1 MTASQTFMDDQAV
14 IERIL
19 SHVRNGTTDLG
30 DEVWR
35 EPVENYRSEERFR
48 RELALLRAHPVPFCP
63 SAALREP
70 GAYVARIAA
79 GIPVF
84 AVRGEDGVVRAFRN
98 ACRHRG
104 SEVASGAGCARTF
117 VCPYHGW
124 TYGLEG
130 ELKRIQ
136 HEGGFPDVDKAS
148 HGLVP
153 IRAEERSG
161 IVFITQDPPTQ
172 ARELLEDLPDLIAS
186 DQDLIDAR
194 DSEADVNWKVSIE
207 GAIEGYHIRFGHP
220 DTFYPYGYDNLNIVE
235 HCGRHS
241 RVTYPFK
248 RIEKLTDVPAAE
260 RSIEGRVTYV
270 YHLFPNA
277 LVTVLS
283 HHTILVVFEPV
294 APGRTRSVAY
304 SLAHTGGDLAAAE
317 TAKRDSTF
325 VSQTGAPEDLALA
338 ESVQRN
344 VASDANEFFTFGHF
358 ESAIVHFHR
367 NLQAAL
373 EAADGAKSGG

>member
-1 MTASQTFMDDQAV
+1 M
-14 IERIL
+14 
-19 SHVRNGTTDLG
+19 
-30 DEVWR
+30 
-35 EPVENYRSEERFR
+35 
-48 RELALLRAHPVPFCP
+48 
-63 SAALREP
+63 
-70 GAYVARIAA
+70 
-79 GIPVF
+79 
-84 AVRGEDGVVRAFRN
+84 
-98 ACRHRG
+98 
-104 SEVASGAGCARTF
+104 
-117 VCPYHGW
+117 
-124 TYGLEG
+124 
-130 ELKRIQ
+130 
-136 HEGGFPDVDKAS
+136 
-148 HGLVP
+148 
-153 IRAEERSG
+153 
-161 IVFITQDPPTQ
+161 
-172 ARELLEDLPDLIAS
+172 
-186 DQDLIDAR
+186 
-194 DSEADVNWKVSIE
+194 
-207 GAIEGYHIRFGHP
+207 
-220 DTFYPYGYDNLNIVE
+220 NIVE

-304 SLAHTGGDLAAAE
+304 SLAHTGGDPAAAE